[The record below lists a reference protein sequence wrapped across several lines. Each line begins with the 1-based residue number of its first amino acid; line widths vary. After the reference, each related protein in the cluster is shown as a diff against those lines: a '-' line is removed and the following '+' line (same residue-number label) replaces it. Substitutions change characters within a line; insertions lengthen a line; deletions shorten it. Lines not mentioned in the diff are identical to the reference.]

1 MYDWPIPV
9 LEAFARDR
17 EVVIF
22 DNMGIGN
29 STLPSYAN
37 ATGISIET
45 MTNSTA
51 GLIQVL
57 EFAQK
62 PDVLG

>member
-1 MYDWPIPV
+1 MYDWPVPV
-9 LEAFARDR
+9 LDAFSRDR

-45 MTNSTA
+45 LTTSTA
-51 GLIQVL
+51 GLISAL
-57 EFAQK
+57 NFSGK